1 MIYVQVLGGFVLLL
15 GAAEV
20 MVRGAVALADRLGI
34 SKMVIGMTVVA
45 VGTSAPELVVSLDAA
60 LSGAPGLAVGNVVG
74 SNIANV
80 LLVLGGAGVVR
91 SLQTKEGAL
100 HVDCGVLF
108 GGTILF
114 IIIAYSGT
122 VGRLPGVFLLIVF
135 FGFLWN
141 SYRRE
146 KGGGPDAELHE
157 EEMEEIHSLPKAMA
171 LAWGYLIV
179 GIAGIILG
187 ADLLVDGGVQIARNF
202 GVSDEVIGLTLF
214 AVGTSLPEL
223 GASVVAA
230 YRGHTDVAIGNVVG
244 RQRVQHPRDR
254 RDRGAG
260 LAVARRRTDQVVRQL
275 GHVGRDRPPYSAF
288 ALGLADQPA
297 DGARLPRCI
306 RRLCRRPGL
315 WRVQRT
321 RRGRHRR
328 RSLSRSAPP
337 RPPRRRVL
345 RCGSRLPILVACRS
359 RT

>member
-45 VGTSAPELVVSLDAA
+45 VGTSAPELVVGLDAA

-244 RQRVQHPRDR
+244 SNVFNILGIAGTVALVSPLPVAEQIRLFDNWVMLAATVLVIPLLLWGWRINRPTALVFLVVY
-254 RDRGAG
+254 GAYVAAQAYG
-260 LAVARRRTDQVVRQL
+260 VFNVLGAVGID
-275 GHVGRDRPPYSAF
+275 VGA
-288 ALGLADQPA
+288 
-297 DGARLPRCI
+297 
-306 RRLCRRPGL
+306 
-315 WRVQRT
+315 
-321 RRGRHRR
+321 
-328 RSLSRSAPP
+328 
-337 RPPRRRVL
+337 
-345 RCGSRLPILVACRS
+345 
-359 RT
+359 